1 MEGCTEQRSKE
12 IKRAQYHS
20 PTKREGLLIF
30 SSDMKALYLLRLF
43 QERNL
48 TFILRTCGI
57 TNLTYTNYGLSHLLT
72 TMWNV
77 KIIVLHEKLHLL
89 RLLKKNSCKGLIVI
103 SNWYT
108 LRHNQSTKSYNF
120 FFERLVIH
128 WIFT

>member
-1 MEGCTEQRSKE
+1 MVEGCAEQRSKE

-57 TNLTYTNYGLSHLLT
+57 TNLTYTIYGLSHLLT

-77 KIIVLHEKLHLL
+77 KIIVLHEKLQKKKYNNVMTHLL

-103 SNWYT
+103 SNRYT
-108 LRHNQSTKSYNF
+108 LRHNQSTKS
-120 FFERLVIH
+120 
-128 WIFT
+128 